1 MNRFISSHIVPATIA
16 CALLL
21 LTGFFAAGCS
31 TASRSAPPEVRPE
44 VNSDRIIPEVLT
56 VPVAV
61 VKSVYH
67 KDQFVVIEF
76 NQRQPPKP
84 GDELVVMRGNQKVA
98 KVRITAPTRGA
109 YVTADILDGTVQVGD
124 IVP

>member
-1 MNRFISSHIVPATIA
+1 MNRHPASHIVPLKLV
-16 CALLL
+16 CALLVL
-21 LTGFFAAGCS
+21 PGIFAAGCS
-31 TASRSAPPEVRPE
+31 STPKPDASAVAPAADQKRV
-44 VNSDRIIPEVLT
+44 IPEVLT

-61 VKSVYH
+61 VKSVH
-67 KDQFVVIEF
+67 LNDRFVVIEF

-98 KVRITAPTRGA
+98 KVRVTAPTRGA
-109 YVTADILDGTVQVGD
+109 FVTADILDGTVQVGD